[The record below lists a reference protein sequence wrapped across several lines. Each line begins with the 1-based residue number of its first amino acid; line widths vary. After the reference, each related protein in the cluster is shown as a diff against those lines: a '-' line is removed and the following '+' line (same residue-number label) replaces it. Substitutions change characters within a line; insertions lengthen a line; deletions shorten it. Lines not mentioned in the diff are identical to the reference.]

1 MNQNSFKPYVES
13 ELPAGFKYPDSYLKL
28 SKNLEVLRS
37 IHYFPWWFSDA
48 EKSLKEEM
56 EIYYNLTGQKDLIE
70 FARDGDW
77 GLFFDANDHSGD
89 PKVLVYDLG
98 NRENHYEATD
108 FDSWLNF
115 VIKKN
120 N

>member
-48 EKSLKEEM
+48 EKSLKEE
-56 EIYYNLTGQKDLIE
+56 
-70 FARDGDW
+70 
-77 GLFFDANDHSGD
+77 
-89 PKVLVYDLG
+89 
-98 NRENHYEATD
+98 
-108 FDSWLNF
+108 
-115 VIKKN
+115 IKCRY
-120 N
+120 